1 MSDQKEQLSKNQSKK
16 EKVHIIDPSLIQT
29 FLNVKT
35 PLDLDNPIYE
45 ISQDNQIFTLF
56 EPKSPTD
63 KTTTFDF
70 DKIFTDKNENSYIY
84 EEVCKDCIK
93 ESLSGTN
100 FLYVSYGTTLS
111 DKHKILIGNA
121 ENSYSN
127 INTRGILPRLLEQ
140 YLHTISSN
148 ENYKHNLT
156 ISLSYMCVNNAKV
169 IDFSNFMGKEISNL
183 TEKDFMN
190 NAIEIRNNKDIISS
204 IKKVPT
210 ENTNDVVY
218 FINKIMNT
226 LIKIDDDSTYHLY
239 SWSHFA
245 FVFYITDNN
254 GKIVSTIT
262 FIILNGNDNI
272 APPST
277 EETKQK
283 VPNTKEEVPV
293 TTKPSLRKVQQS
305 KHVIDS
311 QFTYDSV
318 ITAIS
323 LNNTLNSLNKI
334 QNEEEEKSKLDLS
347 KLTTLLYH
355 ICFSAFIN
363 NMKYRIIGS
372 ITPFKGFQHIV
383 KDTLMFLFDCKKI
396 LTNKDKTPEQNK
408 PKETP
413 KQQVVKA
420 DKKGLPD
427 VKRDDLIYDLE
438 SKLRMQGQ
446 VIQELQDLIEEKEN
460 KIEQL
465 TDNYTKQ
472 VQTLKNEFVF
482 EGDVNIL
489 ITQNEYTKEARNARH
504 IRDALDNLRIKTKKV
519 NELETQLQEA
529 RKEISKLK
537 MQNQQTQNNLTSMQL
552 YEKDLQLNPNENKDI
567 ILSRYSSQIYNEI
580 KSLQYKAK
588 QLEDINL
595 ELIKELSLKNQ
606 ILINIPNAIQN
617 QSDKEVNVTH
627 IKGVAIKKAE
637 HKYKKEIENIH
648 KANIQEI
655 QLIKDKYESILK
667 EKDNAIS
674 DINNRY
680 SNLKCD
686 YDYEVKQYSNEL
698 INIDEILMNAIKHFK
713 ILFNTNVKQ
722 QTNIMTYINL
732 KNEYETYLKSNEE
745 QINQVSFPLLYKS
758 LTNSNKLNINNIN
771 TVTNSRPKSAAI
783 GGIRRN
789 VPQKE
794 KSTPCLIKGNSGSK
808 SSNEFDSH
816 CLSLSMNE
824 EKKILNDKEY
834 ESMSKEELINLCTE
848 LNVKMNSIKDF
859 AEKYSLYKKGY
870 NIKQFEINENYVANL
885 HFKLDKLE
893 RNIRE
898 QVDANNNNRIIMKSF
913 ERTLEKLQFE
923 NMKLKKELNEKNAL
937 NKMINPTVNSNISH
951 TFYGIFSETSPNN
964 YKNTQQGN
972 IGTKIPC
979 TTLKDNTKPSTI
991 ETTVSNNLREQTISS
1006 QVKGNVNGFRT
1017 QTTTDK
1023 YNTKTR
1029 PLSAKP
1035 QIQNINMKTNN

>member
-1 MSDQKEQLSKNQSKK
+1 MSDQKEQTNKNLSKK

-56 EPKSPTD
+56 DSKAPTD
-63 KTTTFDF
+63 KSTTFDF

-84 EEVCKDCIK
+84 EEVCRDCIK

-100 FLYVSYGTTLS
+100 FLYISYGTTLS

-140 YLHTISSN
+140 YLQTISSN
-148 ENYKHNLT
+148 DNYKHNLT
-156 ISLSYMCVNNAKV
+156 ISLSYMCVNNSKV

-183 TEKDFMN
+183 TERDFMN
-190 NAIEIRNNKDIISS
+190 NAIEIKNNKDIISS

-254 GKIVSTIT
+254 GKTVSTIT

-272 APPST
+272 ALPSA
-277 EETKQK
+277 EETKPK
-283 VPNTKEEVPV
+283 VSNTKEEVLV

-318 ITAIS
+318 ISAIS

-355 ICFSAFIN
+355 VCFSAFIN

-372 ITPFKGFQHIV
+372 ITPFIGFQHIV
-383 KDTLMFLFDCKKI
+383 KDTLMFLFYCKKI
-396 LTNKDKTPEQNK
+396 LTNKDKAPEENK
-408 PKETP
+408 GKEIP

-420 DKKGLPD
+420 EKKGLPD
-427 VKRDDLIYDLE
+427 IKRDDLIYDLE

-446 VIQELQDLIEEKEN
+446 IIQELQDLIEEKEN

-472 VQTLKNEFVF
+472 VQTLKNEFAF

-489 ITQNEYTKEARNARH
+489 ITKNEYTKEARNARH

-552 YEKDLQLNPNENKDI
+552 YEKDLQFNPDENKDI
-567 ILSRYSSQIYNEI
+567 ILSRSSSQIYNEI
-580 KSLQYKAK
+580 KSLQSKAK
-588 QLEDINL
+588 HLEEINS

-617 QSDKEVNVTH
+617 QSDKELNVTH
-627 IKGVAIKKAE
+627 IKGTATKKAE

-648 KANIQEI
+648 KVNVQEI
-655 QLIKDKYESILK
+655 QLIKDKYETILK

-674 DINNRY
+674 DINNAY
-680 SNLKCD
+680 NDLKYN
-686 YDYEVKQYSNEL
+686 YDYEVTQYSNEL
-698 INIDEILMNAIKHFK
+698 INIDEILMNTIKQFK

-722 QTNIMTYINL
+722 QTNIMTYVNL

-758 LTNSNKLNINNIN
+758 LTNSNKLNINNTN
-771 TVTNSRPKSAAI
+771 TIINSRPKSAAI
-783 GGIRRN
+783 GGNRRN

-794 KSTPCLIKGNSGSK
+794 KSTPCLIKGNTGSK
-808 SSNEFDSH
+808 SSNEFGSY
-816 CLSLSMNE
+816 CLSSSMNE
-824 EKKILNDKEY
+824 EKKAFDNKEY
-834 ESMSKEELINLCTE
+834 ESMSKEDLINLCME
-848 LNVKMNSIKDF
+848 LNVKVNSIQDF

-870 NIKQFEINENYVANL
+870 NVKQFEINENYVANL

-893 RNIRE
+893 RNIGE
-898 QVDANNNNRIIMKSF
+898 QVDANNNNRIIIKSF

-937 NKMINPTVNSNISH
+937 HKMMNPTVNSNNSH
-951 TFYGIFSETSPNN
+951 TFQGIFNETSTNN
-964 YKNTQQGN
+964 YKNTQQRN
-972 IGTKIPC
+972 VGTKMPF

-1006 QVKGNVNGFRT
+1006 QVKGNMNGFRT
-1017 QTTTDK
+1017 QTITK
-1023 YNTKTR
+1023 NYNTKTR

-1035 QIQNINMKTNN
+1035 QVRNINMKTNN